1 LRLDLR
7 QPGVRAQRR
16 QPRGRHRRGRRR
28 RVGGG
33 GRRRARRPAGPLRDG
48 GERRLGRRRR
58 AGGVVLARPLAPGP
72 APGPGGGQRVR
83 DGDRHRELRGG
94 LRADAHRLGP
104 AAMSARHRA
113 RRLPAPAVV
122 AAAWLAGSIP
132 FSNIAARRVARVDLR
147 GVGHG
152 TVSGTAL
159 YEVAGFRPL
168 AAAGVCEVAKGAV
181 GPVLAGRDRPGLG
194 ALAATAAVAGHN
206 WSPWLGGAG
215 GRGVSV
221 ALGAFLPLAWP
232 GTVAL
237 ALGLAGGR
245 LARQTG
251 LGTLIGAAA
260 TVPLV
265 RRTHGRAAA
274 AGAAGIVGVMVA
286 KRLAGN

>member
-1 LRLDLR
+1 
-7 QPGVRAQRR
+7 
-16 QPRGRHRRGRRR
+16 
-28 RVGGG
+28 
-33 GRRRARRPAGPLRDG
+33 
-48 GERRLGRRRR
+48 
-58 AGGVVLARPLAPGP
+58 
-72 APGPGGGQRVR
+72 
-83 DGDRHRELRGG
+83 
-94 LRADAHRLGP
+94 
-104 AAMSARHRA
+104 MSARHRA

-122 AAAWLAGSIP
+122 AAAWLAGSVP

-168 AAAGVCEVAKGAV
+168 AVAGVCEVAKGAV

-286 KRLAGN
+286 KRLAGNRPADPRAAHTYLHRLLFDSDPPGPGAPAGGGQRERRAAAGAAAREPGRAPAASARAGAGPDGGAAPAGEGRP